1 MANTSEGNKRKKVFG
16 KFANTFWQRERRS
29 LLMPPAPPGDLNTY
43 ISSYVQKLGYM
54 YSVYIYVMYNRK
66 ENTATYSKTE
76 TGTVCHKKN
85 SFCYGC
91 IIKNC
96 KGIDW
101 IIFSQLTLKMA
112 FLLSMGATLY
122 KTFLLILLNFF
133 FIYLIIQKSF
143 TPLLKTT
150 YA

>member
-1 MANTSEGNKRKKVFG
+1 MKGTRGKKVFG

-101 IIFSQLTLKMA
+101 IIFSQLTLKNGI
-112 FLLSMGATLY
+112 FTLY
-122 KTFLLILLNFF
+122 GGQTLQNFF
-133 FIYLIIQKSF
+133 YWFYVYLFNYSKIIY
-143 TPLLKTT
+143 TT
-150 YA
+150 VKNYICVNRYYRL